1 MKIGGTLAAAVLLIM
16 QTRGVQGEDMPP
28 APPTASEAEAAG
40 LQRVGASELGQHY
53 GGIRLLATDKG
64 QVVRLRLHADGSLE
78 YRDDN
83 GGADTGNWLVQ
94 PRKGGTL
101 CRSYSKQM
109 GGRTCVIYF
118 AAGDGVHWFGY
129 GADDGRWRD
138 TTRSLDDR

>member
-1 MKIGGTLAAAVLLIM
+1 MKIRGLLAVAVPLMM
-16 QTRGVQGEDMPP
+16 QTCGVRGEDMPA
-28 APPTASEAEAAG
+28 APSTASEAEAAG
-40 LQRVGASELGQHY
+40 LQRVGSPELRQHY
-53 GGIRLLATDKG
+53 GGTRLLITNKG

-78 YRDDN
+78 YLDDS
-83 GGADTGNWLVQ
+83 GAADTGNWLVQ

-118 AAGDGVHWFGY
+118 AAADGVHWFGY

-138 TTRSLDDR
+138 TTRSLDER

>member
-1 MKIGGTLAAAVLLIM
+1 MKTRRTLAVAVLLMSKICGA
-16 QTRGVQGEDMPP
+16 QSEDIPP

-40 LQRVGASELGQHY
+40 LERVGSPELGQHY
-53 GGIRLLATDKG
+53 GGTRLLVTDKG
-64 QVVRLRLHADGSLE
+64 QIVRLRLHADGSLE
-78 YRDDN
+78 YLDDS
-83 GGADTGNWLVQ
+83 GAADTGNWLVQ

-118 AAGDGVHWFGY
+118 AAADGVHWFGY

>member
-1 MKIGGTLAAAVLLIM
+1 MKIRGILALAVLLMM
-16 QTRGVQGEDMPP
+16 QTCRAQGEDMPA
-28 APPTASEAEAAG
+28 APSTASEAEAAG
-40 LQRVGASELGQHY
+40 LPRVGSSELGQHY
-53 GGIRLLATDKG
+53 GGTRLLITDKG

-78 YRDDN
+78 YLDDS
-83 GGADTGNWLVQ
+83 GAADTGNWLVQ

-118 AAGDGVHWFGY
+118 AAADGVHWFGY